1 MISSLPINEAILGL
15 TQRLDLA
22 LGLILFLVRYTV
34 CFSLLPGLGQG
45 APGLAVRASAIAVLA
60 GTSLIG
66 STAPPVPVGWG
77 PLILMICAEVV
88 LGLILG
94 LIPQLFV
101 AAAHLAG
108 SLASTAMGLGAASL
122 FDPSLGE
129 QSSALGKLYGDL
141 AIIIFL
147 LMDGHHSIIIAAAGL
162 GNGIPP
168 GVFSPTTD
176 LVLQMTTAMGLIF
189 KLGILI
195 ASPIVA
201 TLLITQ
207 FILGIL
213 SKTIPSINVF
223 FLSFPITVGLGL
235 MIAAL
240 SLPSFL
246 IVVQRAIV
254 DTSHLLSIV
263 W

>member
-1 MISSLPINEAILGL
+1 MDPVSPLNAAILGL
-15 TQRLDLA
+15 TQRIDIA
-22 LGLILFLVRYTV
+22 FGLILFIVRYTV

-45 APGLAVRASAIAVLA
+45 ATGLAVRASAIIVLA
-60 GTSLIG
+60 GTSLI
-66 STAPPVPVGWG
+66 SSSPPPIPAGWG
-77 PLILMICAEVV
+77 PILVMLCSEVA
-88 LGLILG
+88 LGLIIG

-108 SLASTAMGLGAASL
+108 SLSSTAMGLGAANL

-141 AIIIFL
+141 AIVIFL
-147 LMDGHHSIIIAAAGL
+147 LMDGHHTIIIAASGL
-162 GNGIPP
+162 GNGLPP
-168 GVFSPTTD
+168 GVFSPSTD
-176 LVLQMTTAMGLIF
+176 LVMQMSTATGLIF

-207 FILGIL
+207 FVLGIL
-213 SKTIPSINVF
+213 SRTIPSINVF

-235 MIAAL
+235 TLASL

-246 IVVQRAIV
+246 AVVQRAIV
-254 DTSHLLSIV
+254 DTSYLLTLLF
-263 W
+263 